1 MLGFMEHKIVIDNHR
16 RANAWI
22 GAQNHSQKFGNRF
35 KKKIRIVLILET
47 NFGEPD
53 NNVGTSNRISD
64 VDLRWS
70 REDVPGDV
78 IDMPTHDQHSENME
92 EDYMDTLEED
102 EEFDDVDSD
111 WMLVVMKQRVS
122 SRIRNRKARATV
134 PAGTLTSLSPPLKKD
149 KEVKQRCY
157 LYMEGISAVG
167 PSNDVVIEL
176 SSFLGTLARN
186 ETLCP
191 LNIEKWKLM
200 DTIDDMWDYTK
211 KKYDI
216 LEISVRWTLKTG
228 QESWRRSKFDLKEH
242 HFDAYAND
250 QIRMENKP
258 ADVPTSQFKELLK
271 YWNLEKFQ
279 KMSKTNSENRKKLK
293 NPHTVGKKS
302 FALVLND
309 LAEMKNIEMQQKEDG
324 NETIDAFSFVM
335 GSEHPGRLRLY

>member
-35 KKKIRIVLILET
+35 KKKVKSIEVPEHLRKLSKGPNT
-47 NFGEPD
+47 AAKTY
-53 NNVGTSNRISD
+53 TSYYINGYRFHTMKRDSQGKSQNYG
-64 VDLRWS
+64 VTFSATTSSFTSAR
-70 REDVPGDV
+70 
-78 IDMPTHDQHSENME
+78 DQNPLME
-92 EDYMDTLEED
+92 
-102 EEFDDVDSD
+102 
-111 WMLVVMKQRVS
+111 
-122 SRIRNRKARATV
+122 
-134 PAGTLTSLSPPLKKD
+134 
-149 KEVKQRCY
+149 
-157 LYMEGISAVG
+157 SAVG